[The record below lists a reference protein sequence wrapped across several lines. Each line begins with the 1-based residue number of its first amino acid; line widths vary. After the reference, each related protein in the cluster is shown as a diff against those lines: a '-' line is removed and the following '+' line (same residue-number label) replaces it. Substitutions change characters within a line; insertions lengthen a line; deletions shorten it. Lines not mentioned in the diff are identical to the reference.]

1 VQRVSALILSALLLT
16 AGFLL
21 ADIRPAHAD
30 IAYRVTFSTGGN
42 SEVKNV
48 LKAASQLVEQAN
60 RPPPTETALQRRV
73 DEDTER
79 LKQVLRDEGYYAAKL
94 AARVDLAAKPAKIR
108 IDVEPG
114 PRYKLTS
121 VALLDPDN
129 RDLPIAL
136 SPKDIGLKLGQ
147 PARSAAVL
155 EAERQITLRF
165 AERGYPLARVPD
177 RKVIVDHAQRAM
189 SVTYTVDP
197 GPLANFGKVRVSG
210 TQKLSEQYIRNRVA
224 WRPGDRFDLRKL
236 EDTRKLLVRSELFD
250 SVKIVPDS
258 MVDQDGNVPIS
269 IEVIERKPRSISAGV
284 TWSTSE
290 GFGVNASWEHRNL
303 AGHAE
308 RLTTTATL
316 SQVLIGAN
324 AFLRLPD
331 AIRPDLDIVA
341 SAGIEREDTEA
352 FVANRITASTG
363 VEQRFSSSLTGG
375 LGVSLAL
382 EKEEENGGEN
392 KFTLIGLPAFLRYD
406 STNDPLDPTTGA
418 KALAAVTPYEALF
431 TQTDRFLRSETT
443 GSTYLKFDQAARYIL
458 AVRGRLGSIW
468 GAGREELPA
477 SVRFYAGG
485 GGSVRGYGFQ
495 ELGPLDEH
503 NDPQGGRSVVEF
515 GSELRVRLTD
525 TIGIAPFIEGG
536 NVYTESLPDVTS
548 FDFRY
553 GAGLGLRYY
562 TAVGPLRFD
571 VAFPLNRRHTDDPF
585 QIYISLGQAF

>member
-1 VQRVSALILSALLLT
+1 VQRVSTLILSVLLA
-16 AGFLL
+16 AGVLL
-21 ADIRPAHAD
+21 ADLGLAHAD
-30 IAYRVTFSTGGN
+30 IAYQVKFSTGGN

-94 AARVDLAAKPAKIR
+94 EAHVDLAAKPVKIR
-108 IDVEPG
+108 IAVEPG

-129 RDLPIAL
+129 RNLPIAL
-136 SPKDIGLKLGQ
+136 SAEDLGLKLGQ
-147 PARSAAVL
+147 PARSAPVL
-155 EAERQITLRF
+155 DAERQITLRF

-177 RKVIVDHAQRAM
+177 RKVIVDHAQRTM
-189 SVTYTVDP
+189 TVTYTVNP
-197 GPLANFGKVRVSG
+197 GPLAGFGKVRISG
-210 TQKLSEQYIRNRVA
+210 AKTISEQYIRNRVT
-224 WRPGDRFDLRKL
+224 WRPGNRFDIRKM
-236 EDTRKLLVRSELFD
+236 EDTRKVLIRSELFD
-250 SVKIVPDS
+250 SVKIIPDS
-258 MVDQDGNVPIS
+258 MLDTDGTVPIS

-284 TWSTSE
+284 SWSSSE
-290 GFGVNASWEHRNL
+290 GFGMNASWEHRNL

-316 SQVLIGAN
+316 SQVLVGAN

-341 SAGIEREDTEA
+341 STGIQREDTDA
-352 FVANRITASTG
+352 YIANRVTASTG
-363 VEQRFSSSLTGG
+363 VEQRFNSSLTGG
-375 LGVSLAL
+375 LALSLTV
-382 EKEEENGGEN
+382 ERDERTGGED
-392 KFTLIGLPAFLRYD
+392 KFTLIGTPAYLRYD
-406 STNDPLDPTTGA
+406 STDDPLNPTTGA
-418 KALAAVTPYEALF
+418 RALAAVTPYYALF
-431 TQTDRFLRSETT
+431 TQTDHFLRSETT
-443 GSTYLKFDQAARYIL
+443 GSTYLKFDKAAHYIL

-477 SVRFYAGG
+477 SIRFYAGG

-495 ELGPLDEH
+495 QLGPLDEH
-503 NDPQGGRSVVEF
+503 NDPEGGRSVIEF
-515 GSELRVRLTD
+515 GSEFSVRITD
-525 TIGIAPFIEGG
+525 TIGLAPFIEGG
-536 NVYTESLPDVTS
+536 NVYVDSLPDVTS

-562 TAVGPLRFD
+562 TAIGPLRFD
-571 VAFPLNRRHTDDPF
+571 VAFPLDRRHTDDPF